1 MKKIFQIT
9 VMIIAFVFFI
19 LVIVFVVNAFYKD
32 NDKIIEPD
40 SVIVNSY
47 KEPVS
52 KAEFS
57 SSSSSSSS
65 SISTSTIAV
74 IDSLPKIIKLD
85 VPYYQQEYEKSC
97 EAASLR
103 MVLEYYGIKTND
115 WDILQAIGYNPRGRD
130 LTKNI
135 WDDPAEMFVGY
146 VEKGK
151 SGYGAYAEPVVK
163 ASESFGREAN
173 AYKNIS
179 ARFLAEHI
187 SNGHPVIAWGYYPQT
202 TFVKYAWKTEEGKD
216 IFGYR
221 GEHVRV
227 VYGFDGETD
236 NPKGFYVHDP
246 NFANGGAD
254 QYWDAEKLIKNMNT
268 AGELSNQAVVVI

>member
-1 MKKIFQIT
+1 
-9 VMIIAFVFFI
+9 MIIAFVFLI
-19 LVIVFVVNAFYKD
+19 LVIAFVVNVFYKND
-32 NDKIIEPD
+32 DKIIESD
-40 SVIVNSY
+40 IAIVENSY

-52 KAEFS
+52 EVEFFS
-57 SSSSSSSS
+57 SSSSGV
-65 SISTSTIAV
+65 STSTIIAV
-74 IDSLPKIIKLD
+74 DSLPKIIKLD

-130 LTKNI
+130 FAKNI
-135 WDDPAEMFVGY
+135 WDDPTEMFVGY

-151 SGYGAYAEPVVK
+151 PGYGTYAEPIVK
-163 ASESFGREAN
+163 ATKSFGREAN

-179 ARFLAEHI
+179 ARFLAEQI
-187 SNGHPVIAWGYYPQT
+187 SNGHPVIAWGYYPYA
-202 TFVKYAWKTEEGKD
+202 TFVKYAWKTEDGKD

-227 VYGFDGETD
+227 VYGFDGEVD

-254 QYWDAEKLIKNMNT
+254 QYWDAKKLIKNMNT
-268 AGELSNQAVVVI
+268 AGELSNQAVVVM